1 MKPMKI
7 CLFIYLFSLSIGLMS
22 FAGNETSPYLVIASN
37 VALSDIRRNPD
48 AWSIDFNKTPKWD
61 YCQGLMAT
69 ALLKLY
75 DRNGDTL
82 FYNYVKRFADFM
94 IDSTGNVRTYHVNE
108 YSLDRVNGGKFLM
121 ELYGKTHQQNY
132 LKAIQL
138 FRKQLLQQPRTS
150 DGGFWHKAIYP
161 HQMWLDGAYM
171 ASPFLAQYGNMFH
184 DTTAVSEA
192 IHQMLLLAK
201 HTYDLKTGLF
211 YHAWDESRDQ
221 RWANPKTGQ
230 SPNFWSR
237 SMGWYMMALVDV
249 LDYVPL
255 NDPHR
260 SELISIFRRLT
271 DALLAYQD
279 SKTRLWH
286 QVTDRISSKGNYL
299 ESSSTAMF
307 MYAITKGVNKGY
319 LNLHYLTVSK
329 ETFQRFL
336 KYAVVKNSNGSY
348 SITRACAVA
357 GLGGTPYRDGSYQYY
372 ISEPQ
377 RDNDPK
383 VIGPFLMWCVEL
395 SSAFH

>member
-1 MKPMKI
+1 
-7 CLFIYLFSLSIGLMS
+7 
-22 FAGNETSPYLVIASN
+22 
-37 VALSDIRRNPD
+37 
-48 AWSIDFNKTPKWD
+48 
-61 YCQGLMAT
+61 
-69 ALLKLY
+69 
-75 DRNGDTL
+75 
-82 FYNYVKRFADFM
+82 
-94 IDSTGNVRTYHVNE
+94 
-108 YSLDRVNGGKFLM
+108 
-121 ELYGKTHQQNY
+121 
-132 LKAIQL
+132 
-138 FRKQLLQQPRTS
+138 
-150 DGGFWHKAIYP
+150 
-161 HQMWLDGAYM
+161 M

>member
-1 MKPMKI
+1 
-7 CLFIYLFSLSIGLMS
+7 
-22 FAGNETSPYLVIASN
+22 
-37 VALSDIRRNPD
+37 
-48 AWSIDFNKTPKWD
+48 
-61 YCQGLMAT
+61 
-69 ALLKLY
+69 
-75 DRNGDTL
+75 
-82 FYNYVKRFADFM
+82 
-94 IDSTGNVRTYHVNE
+94 
-108 YSLDRVNGGKFLM
+108 M